1 MALVSGYITDELR
14 LRAAEIGVHELIF
27 KANAVEEFCDVIQRL
42 LPDLH

>member
-27 KANAVEEFCDVIQRL
+27 KANVEEFCDVIQRL
-42 LPDLH
+42 LPDHH